1 MRTGNNTNRF
11 YKRPN
16 NNQSQGRFF
25 QLNHRIEAPELRVID
40 TEGGLLGVMSKGDAM
55 RIATEKEL
63 DLVLIAPKAQPPV
76 AKIIDFKKF
85 LYQEEKKAKEAKKGI
100 KKSIVKDIKLSL
112 FIGTADLERMAAKG
126 KEFLEEGNQLR
137 LNLTLKGREIAKR
150 EMGIQLLN
158 RVILD
163 LGEVNVSKPPRL
175 EGRVIRAVV
184 ARKK

>member
-1 MRTGNNTNRF
+1 MRTGNNNNR
-11 YKRPN
+11 YYRRPS
-16 NNQSQGRFF
+16 NNQSHGKFY
-25 QLNHRIEAPELRVID
+25 QLNMRIEAPELRVID
-40 TEGGLLGVMSKGDAM
+40 GEGGLIGVMKKEEALKV
-55 RIATEKEL
+55 ANEKQM

-76 AKIIDFKKF
+76 AKIIDFRKF

-112 FIGTADLERMAAKG
+112 FIGSADLERMANKG

-150 EMGIQLLN
+150 EMGIKLLN
-158 RVILD
+158 DVITT
-163 LGEVNVSKPPRL
+163 LGDVNVSKPPRL